1 MRALRDLVGFLFPGS
16 RRKAAP
22 RDEPDDLRAA
32 FRARYHDFKLLLT
45 AHSEFLESMAAVE
58 AALQSRTPFGI
69 ELVRTLGVT
78 AATGVFRMIRL
89 FRAIAP
95 GRYAA
100 LETRFREIKEQLG
113 PVLSPRAPDS
123 GAEPLAVDLADLDRR
138 RSGLAGF
145 PAVALGEVA
154 ARMPGVVPPGFVVTA
169 AGFRAFMAHQGLQE
183 EIDRRIQAAGA
194 TRPDE
199 LAALSQG
206 LRDLIENA
214 PLPLELE
221 NAIALACS
229 RLTGKAPGTRLALRG
244 EAVVE
249 AAAGAALVGHDR
261 AMLNVDP
268 ALAARAYRELA
279 ARKYGPLAM
288 AARRVRGLRN
298 RDVSMVVSFQAMAG
312 ARAGGVLHTR
322 SPRPGEDMKM
332 LLAAAL
338 GLPDSVTEGTSDA
351 DSYLVSRTEPQSI
364 LVRVVRHKA
373 GKFVCDPKG
382 GVCRMQTLD
391 GESDSPALTDEAILS
406 LGRLARDVEE
416 LLGAAV
422 ELEWLLDEAGTFHIV
437 HCRHLSLPRKAG
449 TLANL
454 AADECRVLVQGA
466 VSAAPGLA
474 SGPAHIVVS
483 AEGLLD
489 FPDGGVI
496 VASSADPRL
505 AALLPLA
512 SAVVSESGTATS
524 RLAGI
529 CREWGIPA
537 LVGAAGALSAL
548 TDGQPITVD
557 ADHGRVL
564 AGIPEGCAVNSEIST
579 RSPLLGSPVH
589 EALIWAAD
597 LIIPLNL
604 MEVETAEFRPENCR
618 TLHDI
623 ARFIHERSVEEM
635 FAFCQS
641 QDYAQAKS
649 RRLVCQVPMQ
659 FWVVNL
665 DDGYWKEEPGDTV
678 RLSNIA
684 SLPMLA
690 LWKGMMAVPWGGPP
704 GVNPRGFLSVVFEA
718 TRNPELDPVAGSSY
732 TVKNYFMV
740 SRNFCS
746 LQSRFGFHFCSVEAL
761 VGERALENYAVFRFE
776 GGAANSE
783 RRMRRIHF
791 IAGILKEFGF
801 DSEIVADRL
810 AARIKG
816 LPQPA
821 MEEKLSVL
829 GYLITHTRQLDMV
842 MTDMA
847 SVKALR
853 AKMVND
859 LSRLFPP
866 EGA

>member
-1 MRALRDLVGFLFPGS
+1 VRALRRLIGFLFPGS
-16 RRKAAP
+16 RPTAASG
-22 RDEPDDLRAA
+22 DEPDDLRAA

-58 AALQSRTPFGI
+58 AALQSPTPFGI
-69 ELVRTLGVT
+69 ELVRTLGVNT
-78 AATGVFRMIRL
+78 ATGVFRMIRL
-89 FRAIAP
+89 FAALVP

-113 PVLSPRAPDS
+113 PILSPRPPQS
-123 GAEPLAVDLADLDRR
+123 GGDPLVLDLTELNRR
-138 RSGLAGF
+138 LSGLAGF
-145 PAVALGEVA
+145 PAAALGEVA
-154 ARMPGVVPPGFVVTA
+154 VRLPGVVPPGFVVTA
-169 AGFRAFMAHQGLQE
+169 AGFRAFMAENGLQE

-194 TRPDE
+194 TRPEE
-199 LAALSQG
+199 LAALSAG
-206 LRDLIENA
+206 LRELIEAA
-214 PLPLELE
+214 PLPSGLEE
-221 NAIALACS
+221 AILQACA
-229 RLTGKAPGTRLALRG
+229 RLTAAAPGARLALRG

-261 AMLNVDP
+261 ALLNVDP
-268 ALAARAYRELA
+268 AEAIRAYRELA

-322 SPRPGEDMKM
+322 SPRPGEEAKL

-338 GLPDSVTEGTSDA
+338 GLPDSVSEGTSDA
-351 DSYLVSRTEPQSI
+351 DSYLVSRTEPPDI
-364 LVRVVRHKA
+364 LMRVVRHKA
-373 GKFVCDPKG
+373 GKFVCDPQG
-382 GVCRMQTLD
+382 GVCRMQTTD
-391 GESDSPALTDEAILS
+391 GEAGMPALSDEEILS
-406 LGRLARDVEE
+406 LSRLGRTVEE

-422 ELEWLLDEAGTFHIV
+422 EMEWLLDESGAFHVV
-437 HCRHLSLPRKAG
+437 HCRHLSLPRKF
-449 TLANL
+449 
-454 AADECRVLVQGA
+454 AARREFSAKDCAVLVRGA

-474 SGPAHIVVS
+474 SGPAHVVTS
-483 AEGLLD
+483 PEGLLD
-489 FPDGGVI
+489 FPRGGVI
-496 VASSADPRL
+496 VAASADPRL

-512 SAVVSESGTATS
+512 AAVVSESGTATS

-537 LVGAAGALSAL
+537 LVGAAGALTAL
-548 TDGQPITVD
+548 ADGSEVTVD
-557 ADHGRVL
+557 GEGGAVYSGRPAGCSAD
-564 AGIPEGCAVNSEIST
+564 AAAST

-641 QDYAQAKS
+641 KDYALAKS

-665 DDGYWKEEPGDTV
+665 DDGYWKDEPGDTV

-684 SLPMLA
+684 STPMLA

-704 GVNPRGFLSVVFEA
+704 GVNPRGFMSVVFEA
-718 TRNPELDPVAGSSY
+718 TRNPELDPVAGSAY
-732 TVKNYFMV
+732 TVKNYFMI
-740 SRNFCS
+740 SRGFCS

-761 VGERALENYAVFRFE
+761 VGERATENYAVFRFE
-776 GGAANSE
+776 GGAANIE

-816 LPQPA
+816 QPQTV

-842 MTDMA
+842 MTDTA
-847 SVKALR
+847 SVTALR
-853 AKMVND
+853 AKMITD

-866 EGA
+866 EGT

>member
-1 MRALRDLVGFLFPGS
+1 MSALRRFIGFLFPGS
-16 RRKAAP
+16 RPKAASGG
-22 RDEPDDLRAA
+22 EPDDLRAA

-45 AHSEFLESMAAVE
+45 AYGEFRESMSAVE
-58 AALQSRTPFGI
+58 MALQSRTPFGI
-69 ELVRTLGVT
+69 ELVRTLGVN

-89 FRAIAP
+89 FAALAP

-100 LETRFREIKEQLG
+100 LETRFGEIKEQLG
-113 PVLSPRAPDS
+113 PILSPRPAVS
-123 GAEPLAVDLADLDRR
+123 GADPLVMDLGDLDRR
-138 RSGLAGF
+138 YSGLAGF

-154 ARMPGVVPPGFVVTA
+154 ARLPGVVPPGFVVTA
-169 AGFRAFMAHQGLQE
+169 AGFRSFMAHGGLQE

-199 LAALSQG
+199 LAALSAG
-206 LRDLIENA
+206 LRELIEQA
-214 PLPLELE
+214 PLPDDLHG
-221 NAIALACS
+221 AILQACS
-229 RLTGKAPGTRLALRG
+229 RLVSLAPDTALALRG

-261 AMLNVDP
+261 AMLNVEP
-268 ALAARAYRELA
+268 SAAVQAYKELA

-322 SPRPGEDMKM
+322 SPRPGEDMKI

-351 DSYLVSRTEPQSI
+351 DSYLVSRTEPPTI
-364 LVRVVRHKA
+364 LTRVVRHKA
-373 GKFVCDPKG
+373 GKFVCDPHG

-391 GESDSPALTDEAILS
+391 GEGDKPALCDEDILS
-406 LGRLARDVEE
+406 LARLAREAEE

-422 ELEWLLDEAGTFHIV
+422 ELEWLLDESGTFHVV
-437 HCRHLSLPRKAG
+437 HCRHLALPHKAA
-449 TLANL
+449 TRTELS
-454 AADECRVLVQGA
+454 ADDCAVLLQGA
-466 VSAAPGLA
+466 VAAAPGQA
-474 SGPAHIVVS
+474 SGRIHVVAS

-489 FPDGGVI
+489 FPHGGVI
-496 VASSADPRL
+496 VAGSADPRL
-505 AALLPLA
+505 AALLPMA
-512 SAVVSESGTATS
+512 SAVVSETGTATS

-537 LVGAAGALSAL
+537 LVGASGALAVL
-548 TDGQPITVD
+548 KDGEDVTVD
-557 ADHGRVL
+557 ADSGRVL
-564 AGIPEGCAVNSEIST
+564 LGRPAGCAVDAAAST

-623 ARFIHERSVEEM
+623 ARFIHEKSVDEM

-641 QDYAQAKS
+641 QDYALAKS

-665 DDGYWKEEPGDTV
+665 DDGYWKDEPGDTV

-684 SLPMLA
+684 SAPMLA

-704 GVNPRGFLSVVFEA
+704 GVNSRGFMSVVFEA
-718 TRNPELDPVAGSSY
+718 TRNPELDPVAGSAYS
-732 TVKNYFMV
+732 VKNYFMI

-746 LQSRFGFHFCSVEAL
+746 LQSRFGFHFCSVESL

-776 GGAANSE
+776 GGAANLE

-801 DSEIVADRL
+801 DSEIVADKL
-810 AARIKG
+810 SARIQG
-816 LPQPA
+816 MPQAA

-853 AKMVND
+853 AKMITD

-866 EGA
+866 EGS